1 MAMFSDSSAAPS
13 ELEDYKKS
21 LIAKHKQPL
30 AKHMGDLPAAT
41 AAHVVRVK
49 DWVQL
54 PERELGIK
62 VDVVA
67 QRGQIPLS
75 QIPAQGLPQYGQSL
89 NALTL
94 GDRIVLLAN
103 AIETHEQALAAYRQ
117 EVVGRYGV
125 RLLLGKRL
133 SGVAQQVFD
142 SLGEARLAYLNE
154 QLGFTFDWADTQD
167 QQAAALE
174 HIARLA
180 AVGRSV
186 NRVQRR
192 LSFYRAVARFIG
204 WHQPWTHDDLCV
216 LIDRARRTLSA

>member
-1 MAMFSDSSAAPS
+1 MALFSTPSQFPS

-30 AKHMGDLPAAT
+30 TKHIGDLPAVT
-41 AAHVVRVK
+41 AGHVVRVK

-67 QRGQIPLS
+67 QRGQIPTTSPL
-75 QIPAQGLPQYGQSL
+75 PEFLPQFGQSL

-117 EVVGRYGV
+117 EVIGRYGV

-133 SGVAQQVFD
+133 PLVAQQVFE
-142 SLGEARLAYLNE
+142 SLGEDKLLYLNE
-154 QLGFTFDWADTQD
+154 QLGFAFDWTVSGH

-192 LSFYRAVARFIG
+192 MSFYRAMARVIG
-204 WHQPWTHDDLCV
+204 WKQPWTHDDLCV
-216 LIDRARRTLSA
+216 LIDRARRKLA